1 MLTVQQQDELMAQ
14 LQKGM
19 AALEQEN
26 TLLRQTLA
34 DLSELEQRYRLLEN
48 RIRQFNADSLRSH
61 CSDAWLIL

>member
-1 MLTVQQQDELMAQ
+1 MAQ

-48 RIRQFNADSLRSH
+48 RIGQFNADSLRSY

>member
-19 AALEQEN
+19 AAVEQEN

-34 DLSELEQRYRLLEN
+34 DLSELE
-48 RIRQFNADSLRSH
+48 
-61 CSDAWLIL
+61 